1 MQGPRSGE
9 FTRALAR
16 ARKGRGGETRRRSTV
31 VQRDARRLN
40 VLAPAK
46 EVQTLIPYREL
57 RVVPLTKTLG
67 KVANNTA
74 TTAGNVERTSRG
86 RQSTRRG
93 RNPEDIHRLVLQAL
107 SRPGSNVLHCGERI
121 ARPRDGVGSHPRL
134 G

>member
-46 EVQTLIPYREL
+46 EVQTLMPFSEL
-57 RVVPLTKTLG
+57 RVVPLTKTSG
-67 KVANNTA
+67 KVANNTTRQRPETSSA
-74 TTAGNVERTSRG
+74 STQDDDAVDPSREEPGGYPPTRAAGAFSTRLERTTLR
-86 RQSTRRG
+86 
-93 RNPEDIHRLVLQAL
+93 
-107 SRPGSNVLHCGERI
+107 
-121 ARPRDGVGSHPRL
+121 
-134 G
+134 

>member
-46 EVQTLIPYREL
+46 EVQTLMPYREL

-67 KVANNTA
+67 KVANNIY
-74 TTAGNVERTSRG
+74 TTRQRPETSSAGKSIRVS
-86 RQSTRRG
+86 
-93 RNPEDIHRLVLQAL
+93 
-107 SRPGSNVLHCGERI
+107 
-121 ARPRDGVGSHPRL
+121 
-134 G
+134 

>member
-1 MQGPRSGE
+1 MELETRLACAPRPLITRPPLRPSMQGPRSGE

-16 ARKGRGGETRRRSTV
+16 ARKGKGETRRRSTV

-67 KVANNTA
+67 
-74 TTAGNVERTSRG
+74 E
-86 RQSTRRG
+86 
-93 RNPEDIHRLVLQAL
+93 
-107 SRPGSNVLHCGERI
+107 GS
-121 ARPRDGVGSHPRL
+121 
-134 G
+134 